1 MKLAELTKC
10 TGCKIV
16 FRHKQI
22 GTGTI
27 LYKIELKSFRYEYE
41 FIIVTQNFLLKV
53 VSGSES
59 KCFESVTLKCE
70 NAAAS
75 VPDVRRGLSPRLPV
89 PGRLVPA
96 GAAGRTPLHT
106 PPNQN

>member
-41 FIIVTQNFLLKV
+41 FITVTQNFLLKV
-53 VSGSES
+53 VGIRIRIRIKNVSNPS
-59 KCFESVTLKCE
+59 
-70 NAAAS
+70 
-75 VPDVRRGLSPRLPV
+75 
-89 PGRLVPA
+89 
-96 GAAGRTPLHT
+96 H
-106 PPNQN
+106 